1 MFTSHIPTLTHAHPH
16 TCPPL
21 HMHTLTC
28 TPSQT
33 PRVLY
38 AVVLFDPLA
47 ADFNIDAMWLV
58 MYNGQKR
65 LLSGQRALQAV
76 GTQINQKISPPDRI
90 HIKVYISLG
99 CPSLLFASSP
109 IFTCPSLVFS
119 SPPSPSFS
127 VLHVHVPILSFEPPS
142 PLPSPLPSPEFFL
155 LLSCLPLPSSSSSS
169 FPRPL

>member
-1 MFTSHIPTLTHAHPH
+1 MTQCCTCLLHTCTPSHMHTLTHAHPH

-38 AVVLFDPLA
+38 AVILFDPLA

-65 LLSGQRALQAV
+65 LLSGQRALQTV
-76 GTQINQKISPPDRI
+76 GTQINQKISPPDRV

-109 IFTCPSLVFS
+109 FFTCPSLVFS

-127 VLHVHVPILSFEPPS
+127 VLHVH
-142 PLPSPLPSPEFFL
+142 
-155 LLSCLPLPSSSSSS
+155 
-169 FPRPL
+169 